1 MPGEGGLE
9 TDTDNLF
16 IMQLEKAF
24 NSEKSTHGSGTGSR
38 VMSVL
43 DPWRDRYDGDW

>member
-1 MPGEGGLE
+1 MPGKGGLGA
-9 TDTDNLF
+9 DTDNLF

-24 NSEKSTHGSGTGSR
+24 NSEKSTYGSGTGSR

-43 DPWRDRYDGDW
+43 DP